1 VNVRPAATVLLID
14 DRPDLQVFMMK
25 RNARTQFAGGMWVFP
40 GGSVDDG
47 DDGAGYRR
55 FCVHRSDEEASSQ
68 LGLERGGLAYYV
80 AAIREAFEEAG
91 VLLALHRGSEAEL
104 ELLDAADRAR
114 FDDLRRMLMWEPRGH
129 ADMYGCLVVPPV
141 TPAADIG
148 VLFMHNE
155 GFSTMCGHGIIG
167 VVTVVLETGLLPAA
181 EGAETLVGI
190 DTPAGFVAAR
200 ATVRGGRVASV
211 SFVNVPSFVTTRDA
225 HIEVPGLGRV
235 RYDVA
240 FGGAFYAFVDAED
253 VGFRL
258 VPGELSRLVETG
270 RAIKKAVVK
279 GGEPTHPL
287 DGELSFLYGTIFVGP
302 AVGRGAHSRN
312 VCVFADGEVDR
323 SPTGT
328 GVSGLLAILHARGE
342 IELDQQIIVESLI
355 GSRFRGQA
363 VEPTAYGPYPAV
375 IPEVEGRAHVTGRHE
390 FLLDPSDDLRH
401 GFLLR

>member
-1 VNVRPAATVLLID
+1 
-14 DRPDLQVFMMK
+14 M
-25 RNARTQFAGGMWVFP
+25 
-40 GGSVDDG
+40 DG
-47 DDGAGYRR
+47 WA
-55 FCVHRSDEEASSQ
+55 
-68 LGLERGGLAYYV
+68 ERV
-80 AAIREAFEEAG
+80 AAWDPPPGWRRLWVVDAHTAG
-91 VLLALHRGSEAEL
+91 EPLRVIVDGFPEPAGDSIVARRG
-104 ELLDAADRAR
+104 DARAR

-181 EGAETLVGI
+181 EGAETHVGI

-328 GVSGLLAILHARGE
+328 GVSARLALHHARGE
-342 IELDQQIIVESLI
+342 VGVGEEIRVESIL
-355 GSRFRGQA
+355 GTTFTGRVVGTTRF
-363 VEPTAYGPYPAV
+363 GPYEAV
-375 IPEVEGRAHVTGRHE
+375 LPEVSGSAFVTGRGE
-390 FLLDPSDDLRH
+390 LLAAPDDPLAEGFFLR
-401 GFLLR
+401 